1 MSDITQF
8 NFNDHEVR
16 TVTINDEPWFVLND
30 LAKVLGIASVPRLA
44 SRLDDDM
51 RQTHTIADRM
61 GRPQNMTIVSEA
73 GMYDV
78 IVRSDSPLAKPFR
91 RWVTAEVLP
100 QIRKT
105 GSYGV
110 QEHLTRP
117 ELMARALIEAQAT
130 LEAKDKEI
138 RTLTPKAEAFDGFIG
153 SSGDYSV
160 NETAKLLQR
169 RGVDTGQNRLMR
181 TLESWGW
188 VYRGARNS
196 PRVMQAQIETG
207 RLAEKTYYFID
218 QRTGE
223 ERAGRTSV
231 RVTPKGVED
240 IFARL
245 SEDLVLVEAGLNGA

>member
-1 MSDITQF
+1 MSDLTQF
-8 NFNDHEVR
+8 TFNEHDIR
-16 TVTINDEPWFVLND
+16 TVVLDGEPWFVLAD
-30 LAKVLGIASVPRLA
+30 LTAVLNIGNSRMVAA
-44 SRLDDDM
+44 RLDEDM
-51 RQTHTIADRM
+51 KGVSLIDTPGGKQK
-61 GRPQNMTIVSEA
+61 MTIVSEA

-78 IVRSDSPLAKPFR
+78 VVRSDSPLATPFR
-91 RWVTAEVLP
+91 RWITTEVLP
-100 QIRKT
+100 SIRKT
-105 GSYGV
+105 GSYGAPA
-110 QEHLTRP
+110 LTGP
-117 ELMARALIEAQAT
+117 ELMAAALIEAQAT

>member
-1 MSDITQF
+1 MSDLTQF
-8 NFNDHEVR
+8 TFNEHDIR
-16 TVTINDEPWFVLND
+16 TVVLDGEPWFVLAD
-30 LAKVLGIASVPRLA
+30 LTAVLNIGNSRMVAA
-44 SRLDDDM
+44 RLDEDM
-51 RQTHTIADRM
+51 KGVSLIDTPGGKQK
-61 GRPQNMTIVSEA
+61 MTIVSEA

-78 IVRSDSPLAKPFR
+78 VVRSDSPLATPFR
-91 RWVTAEVLP
+91 RRTPTEVLP
-100 QIRKT
+100 SIRKT
-105 GSYGV
+105 GSYGAPA
-110 QEHLTRP
+110 LTGP
-117 ELMARALIEAQAT
+117 ELMAAALIEAQAT

-169 RGVDTGQNRLMR
+169 RGVDTGKNRLMR